1 MNKNNDNYNNKIE
14 ENLKQIGKGWSQ
26 LVSIILLVVFP
37 DEQLKCP
44 EWLLH
49 FTVSFFH
56 IMYYKIIYEIT

>member
-26 LVSIILLVVFP
+26 LVSIILLVVSP

-44 EWLLH
+44 E
-49 FTVSFFH
+49 
-56 IMYYKIIYEIT
+56 